1 MIHLVYV
8 SSATREMSE
17 KDLVH
22 LLEQSRNRNKRQNVT
37 GMLLYSGGNF
47 FQVLE
52 GDNKDVEE
60 IYESILED
68 ERNKGNIIIIKENID
83 ERTFPDWSMGFK
95 HITTENI
102 KSIEG
107 YTEFL
112 DREIEPE
119 EFTNNSDKVLG
130 LLYQFKKSNV

>member
-17 KDLVH
+17 EDLLY
-22 LLEQSRNRNKRQNVT
+22 LLEQSRDRNKRQNVT
-37 GMLLYSGGNF
+37 GMLLYAGGNF

-52 GDNKDVEE
+52 GDKKDVEE
-60 IYESILED
+60 IYAAIVSD
-68 ERNKGNIIIIKENID
+68 ERNTGNIELIKENIN

-95 HITTENI
+95 HLTSQN
-102 KSIEG
+102 KASIEG

-112 DREIEPE
+112 DRKMEPD
-119 EFTNNSDKVLG
+119 EFANKSDKILG
-130 LLYQFKKSNV
+130 LLFQFKKGNV